1 MCQPYP
7 RSDARRARRCDRL
20 SAKTKTST
28 GSNHGDVL
36 VDPSANR
43 AKPSSAGT
51 ACGHCPRIFSI
62 GLRPKW
68 AVLQCNEWSREC
80 NRALFPDR
88 TENPMQTELDPLR
101 NNRVRSPWQV
111 ATRTLPYLHKTS

>member
-1 MCQPYP
+1 MPARTHVESNDATGSPLKQKLP
-7 RSDARRARRCDRL
+7 RSAITEVRL
-20 SAKTKTST
+20 YIST
-28 GSNHGDVL
+28 
-36 VDPSANR
+36 R
-43 AKPSSAGT
+43 IKPSSAGT
-51 ACGHCPRIFSI
+51 TCGHCPRRFSF

-101 NNRVRSPWQV
+101 NNRVRTPWQI
-111 ATRTLPYLHKTS
+111 ATRRLPYLHKTS